1 MSLCVSVDGCSA
13 AAPCVQAR
21 ARVVAPPVLLLL
33 LLWSVALSP
42 VTVDLSLMR
51 LASSHTMARRSM
63 AMASMAPTW
72 LYTNMLDSSIAR
84 EKICA
89 LCWAPCRSAQQHA
102 QEACQATQLPGAPRV
117 TCMCWSASRTLGA
130 MLLLLGVGLPSLAA
144 DLTWLTAAGRQ
155 SLPTW
160 STASTPS
167 QSIRIYRRG
176 QQEDQQESE

>member
-1 MSLCVSVDGCSA
+1 MLSVGVFADGCLA
-13 AAPCVQAR
+13 AAPCAQAR
-21 ARVVAPPVLLLL
+21 ARVVAPSVLLLL

-89 LCWAPCRSAQQHA
+89 LCWAPCRPAQQHA
-102 QEACQATQLPGAPRV
+102 QEACHATRLLGAPRV
-117 TCMCWSASRTLGA
+117 TCMCCLSASRTLGA
-130 MLLLLGVGLPSLAA
+130 FLLLLGVACHPWPLTRRRRGDSHCPPGQQHPHPHSPS
-144 DLTWLTAAGRQ
+144 G
-155 SLPTW
+155 
-160 STASTPS
+160 STD
-167 QSIRIYRRG
+167 RG
-176 QQEDQQESE
+176 QQHEHQESK